1 MRVAVTLRKMARTV
15 FEAEGSQVFRRGVMR
30 REAQSESRFVDSQA
44 ALGDV
49 RAIEFSGFRD
59 FLAPKPLADTFFI
72 LGSGSS
78 IEDLSEENFAEIR
91 RHRSVGINNWG
102 VHPFVPDIYS
112 FESVPTVGDGQ
123 DLPRAL
129 NFLNRDDILYARPP
143 LLLLRPRCA
152 RELVHLAKIPS
163 ALQDNVF
170 FYGRISPATR
180 LEKNLVS
187 DIDFF
192 FKAVTQRYPGVVLDS
207 GASVVRM
214 AFLGLLLGYR
224 NLVFAGV
231 DLTNT
236 QYFWERNPL
245 RLERLQS
252 PPPVNNQ
259 QSDRHETMSHA
270 GRAFT
275 VAQMISAI
283 SEYVTNV
290 LGGSATVTSP
300 NSALA
305 SFLPLTQW
313 GRR

>member
-1 MRVAVTLRKMARTV
+1 MARTV
-15 FEAEGSQVFRRGVMR
+15 LEAEGSRVFRHSVMS
-30 REAQSESRFVDSQA
+30 REARSESRFVSTQA

-59 FLAPKPLADTFFI
+59 SLAPKPVAEAFFI

-112 FESVPTVGDGQ
+112 FESVPSVGDGQ

-129 NFLNRDDILYARPP
+129 SFLNRDDILDARPAV
-143 LLLLRPRCA
+143 LLLRPRFA
-152 RELVHLAKIPS
+152 AELVHLAKIPS
-163 ALQDNVF
+163 ALEDNVF

-192 FKAVTQRYPGVVLDS
+192 LKAVTPRYPGVVLDS

-224 NLVFAGV
+224 SLVFSGV

-236 QYFWERNPL
+236 QYFWERNPS
-245 RLERLQS
+245 RLEGLQS
-252 PPPVNNQ
+252 SPPVNNQ

-270 GRAFT
+270 RRAFT
-275 VAQMISAI
+275 VEQMISAI
-283 SEYVTNV
+283 SQYVTNV
-290 LGGSATVTSP
+290 LGGTVTVTSP
-300 NSALA
+300 DSGLA
-305 SFLPLTQW
+305 TFLPLTQW
-313 GRR
+313 GRS